1 MAEGIT
7 GKALYELLKPL
18 RPAYA
23 LNDWNEI
30 HPTSQTLHA
39 EIAEKLHQQYLVPLQ
54 GLVRDYRALTAEV
67 YDAATVAFD
76 DGLNYVCMDAG
87 WEEELNALN
96 MRAKQLLDEGEVKAG
111 AMSPNEKSEQSF
123 I

>member
-1 MAEGIT
+1 MPEEIT

-30 HPTSQTLHA
+30 HPTSQMLHA
-39 EIAEKLHQQYLVPLQ
+39 EIAEKLHQQYLAPLQ
-54 GLVRDYRALTAEV
+54 GLVRDYRALTAGV

-76 DGLNYVCMDAG
+76 DGLNYVCMDAD
-87 WEEELNALN
+87 WEEELNAQN
-96 MRAKQLLDEGEVKAG
+96 TRAKQLLDEGEREAEPT
-111 AMSPNEKSEQSF
+111 SPNEKSEQSL